1 MRYWTQERR
10 LRSSLSLI
18 LALCAV
24 PHPASASPADDAFAP
39 LGDLI
44 AAPDAR
50 RTATGQTGPEYW
62 QQRADYTITATLDE
76 VEHSVRGSAAITYFN
91 RSSESIATL
100 WLAAGETGEDPGAL
114 VNTART
120 LSTGPDG
127 KPVLRSWEIAWSHAR
142 RAADA
147 RFVTSAVR
155 NAAGKRLFFDQRDGI
170 IRVPLTEPL
179 LPGEKVRLSIDWQ
192 VTLGDFHHIAARTG
206 YERFADGSSLFAV
219 GHWYP
224 RVLAF
229 TDDNG
234 WATEPFLGDGEFAAE
249 FGDFDVTLTLPA
261 GHVAAATGELANAS
275 DVLSAKQLA
284 RLAEARGS
292 DEPIFII
299 TPDEALAN
307 VTRKAEGTRTWRFR
321 AASVRDFAW
330 ASSPAF
336 AWDAASAGPLIR
348 DGAQDR
354 SGLERR
360 QRAASDA
367 VLAMSLYPYHAA
379 GLWARRSTQL
389 VRHTLGVYGRL
400 AMPYPYP
407 VMTSVNA
414 FSQSTGI
421 EYPMLG
427 FTGPRPTYDLASG
440 TAQYGRTTRDLMAEL
455 IIHETGH
462 SWFPMIVNSD
472 ERRFAWMD
480 EGINTLLNH
489 IAMVEWQDSPGALF
503 GAPLDQGFAQA
514 LVAEPRRPLMTAA
527 DSSPGYFGA
536 TYFKAAGALM
546 MLRENVLGREA
557 FDRALADYARRWAFK
572 RPLPGDFFRS
582 IEDSAG
588 QKLSWFWRGW
598 FFGTGYF
605 DMGISDVTRFEGT
618 RPPAASS
625 AASAAAL
632 EEPPPEALSLRGNRA
647 AETGYA
653 AERDVTLQDYYSGP
667 SATRGS
673 GGRRTPEPAQDP
685 WMADTLA
692 AARSKTPFIYG
703 ITLTNTGG
711 LLLPQV
717 LRLGFAD
724 GSQAD
729 QAVPVEMWRL
739 DPTRI
744 TVPVYAP
751 RQIVSVTL
759 DPDRRTPDA
768 RRADN
773 SFTGTIATSP
783 IQPPRPDR
791 EDRGDMG
798 TDGVAVTREG
808 TLVPQE

>member
-1 MRYWTQERR
+1 M
-10 LRSSLSLI
+10 I
-18 LALCAV
+18 LTLAAM
-24 PHPASASPADDAFAP
+24 PHLASAAPVDDAFAP
-39 LGDLI
+39 LGSLI
-44 AAPDAR
+44 APPDAR
-50 RTATGQTGPEYW
+50 RTATGQPGPEYW
-62 QQRADYTITATLDE
+62 QQRADYTIAATLNE
-76 VEHSVRGSAAITYFN
+76 AGHSVQGSATITYFN
-91 RSSESIATL
+91 RSSEPIATL

-120 LSTGPDG
+120 LSTGADG
-127 KPVLRSWEIAWSHAR
+127 KPALRSWEIAWSHAR

-155 NAAGKRLFFDQRDGI
+155 SAAGKTMPFDQRDGI
-170 IRVPLTEPL
+170 IRVTLAEPL
-179 LPGEKVRLSIDWQ
+179 LPGQSVRLSIDWQ
-192 VTLGDFHHIAARTG
+192 VTLGDFHHVAARTG
-206 YERFADGSSLFAV
+206 HERFADGSSLFAV

-261 GHVAAATGELANAS
+261 GHVAAATGVLVNAS
-275 DVLSAKQLA
+275 DVLDAKQQA

-292 DEPIFII
+292 DEPVFII

-307 VTRKAEGTRTWRFR
+307 VTRAVEGTRTWRFK
-321 AASVRDFAW
+321 ADNVRDFAW

-336 AWDAASAGPLIR
+336 AWDAARAGRPVR
-348 DGAQDR
+348 DAAETR
-354 SGLERR
+354 AELEPRK
-360 QRAASDA
+360 RAAPNA
-367 VLAMSLYPYHAA
+367 VLAMSLYPYQAA

-389 VRHTLGVYGRL
+389 IRHTLDVYGRL
-400 AMPYPYP
+400 ALPYPYP

-414 FSQSTGI
+414 FSQSTGV

-427 FTGPRPTYDLASG
+427 FTGPRPVYDMATG
-440 TAQYGRTTRDLMAEL
+440 TAQYGQTTRDLMAEL

-480 EGINTLLNH
+480 EGINTFLNH
-489 IAMVEWQDSPGALF
+489 IAMLEWEDSPGALF

-536 TYFKAAGALM
+536 TYFKTAGALM
-546 MLRENVLGREA
+546 MLRENILGREI
-557 FDRALADYARRWAFK
+557 FDRAMADYTRRWAFK

-588 QKLSWFWRGW
+588 QKLGWFWRGW

-605 DMGISDVTRFEGT
+605 DMGISDVTRFEGA
-618 RPPAASS
+618 PPLAAQGVPRTAVQS
-625 AASAAAL
+625 
-632 EEPPPEALSLRGNRA
+632 EPPPDALTLRGNRKA
-647 AETGYA
+647 GTRFA

-667 SATRGS
+667 SAKRGT
-673 GGRRTPEPAQDP
+673 GGNRPPAPAQDP

-692 AARSKTPFIYG
+692 AARDASPFIYG

-724 GSQAD
+724 GSHAD

-739 DPTRI
+739 DSTRI
-744 TVPVYAP
+744 IVPVYTAK
-751 RQIVSVTL
+751 QIVSVTL
-759 DPDRRTPDA
+759 DPDKRTPDA
-768 RRADN
+768 QRTDN
-773 SFTGTIATSP
+773 SFAGTIATSP
-783 IQPPRPDR
+783 VQPPRQDR
-791 EDRGDMG
+791 EDRGAMA